1 LIRGP
6 LLVGSVTHMN
16 TLIVFNAGHSI
27 TVTEPP
33 EQVGAQLSK
42 GWASLTQ
49 VGPLS
54 VNVNGANVAYI
65 QHLPA

>member
-1 LIRGP
+1 M
-6 LLVGSVTHMN
+6 H

-33 EQVGAQLSK
+33 DHVAAELRD
-42 GWASLTQ
+42 GWASLTE

-54 VNVNGANVAYI
+54 VVVNGANVAYI
-65 QHLPA
+65 QKLPA

>member
-1 LIRGP
+1 
-6 LLVGSVTHMN
+6 MN

-42 GWASLTQ
+42 GWTSLTQ

-54 VNVNGANVAYI
+54 VTVNGANVAYI